1 MRGIPSSVTDIR
13 KRVFKSLGN
22 LHYTADVYKIFA
34 SEQKYHNRGYEKFW
48 RRLKKD
54 NQLIIELLFR
64 PQLHSKLSGG
74 TYKTLVYAFA
84 KAYYERT
91 NIPTLKAYAD
101 ALVVKYQTGYDSFA
115 NIVKQREKALINH
128 ILDEIRVSDMCNDKK
143 TQVFMRQAM
152 TLLVISS
159 KMKYDEETEQIIDYL
174 LDEFEE
180 GRAQM

>member
-1 MRGIPSSVTDIR
+1 MENLNIR

-128 ILDEIRVSDMCNDKK
+128 ILDEIRVSNMCNDKK
-143 TQVFMRQAM
+143 TQVFRQ
-152 TLLVISS
+152 
-159 KMKYDEETEQIIDYL
+159 
-174 LDEFEE
+174 
-180 GRAQM
+180 